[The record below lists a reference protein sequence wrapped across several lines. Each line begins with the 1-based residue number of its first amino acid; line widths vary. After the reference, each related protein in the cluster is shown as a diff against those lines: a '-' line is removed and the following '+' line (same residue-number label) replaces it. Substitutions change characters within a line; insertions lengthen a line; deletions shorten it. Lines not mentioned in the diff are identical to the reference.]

1 MNILFGTV
9 GVAVMVY
16 IHGDSYSWGSAGL
29 YDGRVLATLGRII
42 VVTFNFRIGILGWY
56 LHSFG
61 RIRIRLFFRLVSVFY
76 WVWSGSLLFF
86 TRIGPGFFCG

>member
-1 MNILFGTV
+1 
-9 GVAVMVY
+9 MVY

-56 LHSFG
+56 LHCFG
-61 RIRIRLFFRLVSVFY
+61 RIPIRFFLLASEFSAGLGPDPYFSVWLGPDPHFSIGLV
-76 WVWSGSLLFF
+76 
-86 TRIGPGFFCG
+86 P

>member
-1 MNILFGTV
+1 MFMPILFGIV

-56 LHSFG
+56 LYS
-61 RIRIRLFFRLVSVFY
+61 LVESRSESVQ
-76 WVWSGSLLFF
+76 
-86 TRIGPGFFCG
+86 